1 MAAPSR
7 VDERRRLAR
16 LLFVVTMG
24 VWLALPVL
32 LIPYEATDYTPFAVA
47 GDLLRMDEADDI
59 YVQDDGQATET
70 FKEVAC
76 RYAEN
81 PDECLPFTYVSTP
94 VALPYS
100 VATSHLDP
108 GLASFLLRVVCAVAA
123 VATMA
128 IIWRQLAD
136 RSDRAPMLVALS
148 AVLLTPVVE
157 VAISA
162 GNNTPLLVLL
172 AALPL
177 TRSSDRRWDRAVGIF
192 VGVATVLKAF
202 PAALIAVAL
211 HWRRLQLVA
220 WALGTLA
227 VLIGLTLVV
236 APASIFA
243 DFIHSSQSWAAELTN
258 VSANASIT
266 SYLTSLAPGLGGL
279 ITWGVRLGA
288 VALGVFLYR
297 RLGEDLL
304 WPCTMPVM
312 LVVWPQVWVA
322 YFLFTV
328 VAVAFIVARSGKL
341 WLLPVAA
348 ATTLPGAWAQHSYLN
363 EPIVY
368 VASLVAG
375 WVVLLLALPPRATPT
390 AAEPPVE
397 MSEVLT
403 PG

>member
-1 MAAPSR
+1 
-7 VDERRRLAR
+7 
-16 LLFVVTMG
+16 
-24 VWLALPVL
+24 
-32 LIPYEATDYTPFAVA
+32 
-47 GDLLRMDEADDI
+47 
-59 YVQDDGQATET
+59 
-70 FKEVAC
+70 
-76 RYAEN
+76 
-81 PDECLPFTYVSTP
+81 
-94 VALPYS
+94 
-100 VATSHLDP
+100 
-108 GLASFLLRVVCAVAA
+108 
-123 VATMA
+123 MA
-128 IIWRQLAD
+128 ILWRLLAD
-136 RSDRAPMLVALS
+136 RSDGAPMLLALT

-177 TRSSDRRWDRAVGIF
+177 TRASSRRWDPAVGVL

-202 PAALIAVAL
+202 PGALIAVAL
-211 HWRRLQLVA
+211 HWRRLRLAA

-227 VLIGLTLVV
+227 VLIALTLVV

-243 DFIHSSQSWAAELTN
+243 DFVHSSQSWAAELTN

-279 ITWGVRLGA
+279 ITWGVRFGA
-288 VALGVFLYR
+288 VAMGVFLYR

-304 WPCTMPVM
+304 WPCTLPVM
-312 LVVWPQVWVA
+312 LIVWPQVWVA

-368 VASLVAG
+368 VASLAAG
-375 WVVLLLALPPRATPT
+375 WVVLLLALPPRPP
-390 AAEPPVE
+390 AAADERRVE
-397 MSEVLT
+397 MSGVRASR
-403 PG
+403 